1 MKKLLF
7 LIASVLLFSFNLK
20 AKKVEGQ
27 ICFED
32 DTLNVTIFVPTRI
45 ITGEINYHQM
55 QKAVWYL
62 DSQGKRSKCTAY
74 DVKEIRFTYN
84 YVKVRLLS
92 RRNEIEKRRH
102 SLRCPYIF
110 LKLEMD
116 GYLKLFTA
124 FVNTFGHLYHVD
136 SYTTSPSIF
145 VLQKGDEELK
155 KINGWS
161 FKKNMRGYFNDC
173 PQLAEKIETK
183 EFKEGDIK
191 LIVNTYNFDCQ

>member
-1 MKKLLF
+1 MKKFYSLF
-7 LIASVLLFSFNLK
+7 VLILLFSLNLK

-32 DTLNVTIFVPTRI
+32 DTLNVTIFVPTHL
-45 ITGEINYHQM
+45 ITGEVNYHQM
-55 QKAVWYL
+55 QKAVWYINP
-62 DSQGKRSKCTAY
+62 QGKRSKCTAY
-74 DVKEIRFTYN
+74 GVKEIRFTYN

-92 RRNEIEKRRH
+92 RRNEIEKGRH
-102 SLRCPYIF
+102 NLRYPYVF

-124 FVNTFGHLYHVD
+124 FVTTYGHSDHVG
-136 SYTTSPSIF
+136 SYTSSASIF

-155 KINGWS
+155 KIEDWS
-161 FKKNMRGYFNDC
+161 FRKNMRGYFDDC